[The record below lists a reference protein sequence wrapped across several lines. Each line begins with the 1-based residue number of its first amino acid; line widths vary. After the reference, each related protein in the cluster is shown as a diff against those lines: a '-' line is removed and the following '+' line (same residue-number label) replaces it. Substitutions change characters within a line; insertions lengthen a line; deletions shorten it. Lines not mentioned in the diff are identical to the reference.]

1 MRRSVPLVLLGVLV
15 AAGLGCVS
23 VASVNDVLAAPMAPE
38 TAATVPSA
46 TAPRATPPATMT
58 VSPVRVAIVG
68 DSLSAGRSLFLGNGL
83 DDQSWMTYAQG
94 GEVEFVGGWA
104 RSGATPDQMAEAVR
118 PIGDVDVLV
127 VLAGTNAVRDGR
139 TVQDEVSSYEHIADV
154 VDADRVL
161 VSAIPPYRD
170 RSEQALTYNRDLR
183 ALTRQEGWT
192 WVDPWTDARD
202 GSAWA
207 DGFSIDGVHPAGP
220 EQYAVL
226 GNAFRQIILE
236 YAPDRALTSS

>member
-1 MRRSVPLVLLGVLV
+1 MRRPFLIIAVCVVVAVGLGVV
-15 AAGLGCVS
+15 SVVTVRDAQAGLPMS
-23 VASVNDVLAAPMAPE
+23 AP
-38 TAATVPSA
+38 TAAAETPAEA
-46 TAPRATPPATMT
+46 T
-58 VSPVRVAIVG
+58 RVAIVG
-68 DSLSAGRSLFLGNGL
+68 DSLSAGRSGSLGSGL
-83 DDQSWMTYAQG
+83 DDESWMTYAQG
-94 GEVEFVGGWA
+94 GDVEFVGGWA
-104 RSGATPDQMAEAVR
+104 RSGARPDQMAAAVR
-118 PIGDVDVLV
+118 PVGHVDVLV
-127 VLAGTNAVRDGR
+127 VLAGTNAVLHDQ
-139 TVQDEVSSYEHIADV
+139 TVAEVAGSYEHIADV

-170 RSEQALTYNRDLR
+170 RAEQALTYNRDLR

-202 GSAWA
+202 GDAWA
-207 DGFSIDGVHPAGP
+207 DGFSTDGVHPAGP